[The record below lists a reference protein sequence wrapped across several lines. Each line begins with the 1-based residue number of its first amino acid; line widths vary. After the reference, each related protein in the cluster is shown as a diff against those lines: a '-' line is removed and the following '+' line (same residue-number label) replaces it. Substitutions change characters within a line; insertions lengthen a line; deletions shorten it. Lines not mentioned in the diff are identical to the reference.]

1 VAHYLRADLDQLVL
15 GGELAPRLPLAPEH
29 PLQRLRARTLTAR
42 AMACEPLN
50 SVGTQA
56 TRNRRLSMRRRAFI
70 SGLLATC
77 SILCASIRPSAA
89 WELVTREEFKRES
102 TAPHNKA
109 AHAAARPGAPIITV
123 EEPNPRRR
131 ITPPVTVR
139 VTFRPQDGATI
150 DPRTFRA
157 TYGWLGIDI
166 THHIVANAKL
176 SASGLVAKNA
186 SVPAGSYRVTL
197 RVADNRHRVGTRTVE
212 FTVHKR

>member
-1 VAHYLRADLDQLVL
+1 MTSLAVCAHRACHRRQNWI
-15 GGELAPRLPLAPEH
+15 A
-29 PLQRLRARTLTAR
+29 
-42 AMACEPLN
+42 
-50 SVGTQA
+50 TQA

-77 SILCASIRPSAA
+77 STVCASVRRSAA
-89 WELVTREEFKRES
+89 WELVTRREFKRES

-109 AHAAARPGAPIITV
+109 APAAAQPGAPIITV
-123 EEPNPRRR
+123 EEPDLKRR
-131 ITPPVTVR
+131 ITPPVTLR
-139 VTFRPQDGATI
+139 ITFRPQGGATI

>member
-1 VAHYLRADLDQLVL
+1 
-15 GGELAPRLPLAPEH
+15 
-29 PLQRLRARTLTAR
+29 
-42 AMACEPLN
+42 
-50 SVGTQA
+50 
-56 TRNRRLSMRRRAFI
+56 MRRRAFI
-70 SGLLATC
+70 SGLLTTC
-77 SILCASIRPSAA
+77 STLCASVRRSAA
-89 WELVTREEFKRES
+89 WELVTRREFKRES
-102 TAPHNKA
+102 TTPHNKA
-109 AHAAARPGAPIITV
+109 APAAAQPGAPIITV
-123 EEPNPRRR
+123 EEPNPKQR

-176 SASGLVAKNA
+176 SASELVAKNA

>member
-1 VAHYLRADLDQLVL
+1 MHR
-15 GGELAPRLPLAPEH
+15 
-29 PLQRLRARTLTAR
+29 
-42 AMACEPLN
+42 M
-50 SVGTQA
+50 
-56 TRNRRLSMRRRAFI
+56 AFI
-70 SGLLATC
+70 SVLLATC
-77 SILCASIRPSAA
+77 TILCASIRPSAA
-89 WELVTREEFKRES
+89 WELVTREEVKRES
-102 TAPHNKA
+102 TAPHHKA

-123 EEPNPRRR
+123 EEPNPKRR

-139 VTFRPQDGATI
+139 VTFRPPQDGATI

-166 THHIVANAKL
+166 THHIVANANL

>member
-1 VAHYLRADLDQLVL
+1 
-15 GGELAPRLPLAPEH
+15 
-29 PLQRLRARTLTAR
+29 
-42 AMACEPLN
+42 MACEPLN

-56 TRNRRLSMRRRAFI
+56 TRNRRLSIRRRAFI

-123 EEPNPRRR
+123 EEPNPRRL

-166 THHIVANAKL
+166 TRHIVANAKL
-176 SASGLVAKNA
+176 SESGLVAKNA

>member
-1 VAHYLRADLDQLVL
+1 
-15 GGELAPRLPLAPEH
+15 
-29 PLQRLRARTLTAR
+29 
-42 AMACEPLN
+42 
-50 SVGTQA
+50 
-56 TRNRRLSMRRRAFI
+56 MRRRVLL
-70 SGLLATC
+70 SGLLAAC
-77 SILCASIRPSAA
+77 SILCASIRCSAA

-109 AHAAARPGAPIITV
+109 AHAAAKPGAPIITV

-176 SASGLVAKNA
+176 SASGLEAKNA